1 MRRAT
6 EHGEIWEARVDKTRP
21 VVVVSRD
28 DLRGV
33 RDSTTIAPITTSI
46 RDAPTFVLVDHRDG
60 LGSLCAIN
68 CDDLMTLHKARLVR
82 RIGRLSEMKLAQVD
96 SALRFALQLG
106 D

>member
-1 MRRAT
+1 LSRAT

-33 RDSTTIAPITTSI
+33 RRRATVAPVTSTI

-60 LGSLCAIN
+60 FAQPCAIN
-68 CDDLMTLHKARLVR
+68 CDELNTIEKSRLVR
-82 RIGRLSEMKLAQVD
+82 RIGRLSETRRAQLD
-96 SALRFALQLG
+96 GALRFALQV
-106 D
+106 DE